1 MALTRRVLSAEFAH
15 PRHAT
20 KEILMNAHPVPIRA
34 LALAAALTATSMAG
48 HAVQVSVA
56 NLVTDDQAA
65 NPAQITDPGLVNA
78 WGLSYSPTSPF
89 WVSSNGGG
97 TSVVYRVNPTTQA
110 TTKVSLTVA
119 IPGAGNVTGQVF
131 NGGGA
136 GQFNGNAFL
145 FVSEDGT
152 VSGWRGSLGT
162 TAETLATVNG
172 IYKGAAIATVA
183 GNNYLYAA
191 DFGRGSIDV
200 FKGNAAAANLSGSF
214 TDAALPSGYVP
225 FNVQTLANSLFVTYA
240 RRDGNSTDETAGA
253 GFGYVDRFDLQGNLL
268 GRVASGGVLDAP
280 WGLAIAPASFGSLA
294 GSLLVGN
301 FGDGHISAYDLATD
315 SFLGQ
320 VNGRDGNPLAIDGL
334 WALSVGNDA
343 GAGSSQSLY
352 FTAGPGDESHGVLGV
367 MQAVPEPRIAIL
379 FAAGLVLLGWRTFRS
394 GTRS

>member
-1 MALTRRVLSAEFAH
+1 
-15 PRHAT
+15 
-20 KEILMNAHPVPIRA
+20 MNAAPLPFRA
-34 LALAAALTATSMAG
+34 LAVAVALTAASMSS
-48 HAVQVSVA
+48 HAVEVSVT

-65 NPAQITDPGLVNA
+65 NPAQVTDAGLVNA
-78 WGLSYSPTSPF
+78 WGISYSPTSPF

-97 TSVVYRVNPTTQA
+97 TSVVYRVNPGTQA
-110 TTKVSLTVA
+110 TTKVPLTVA
-119 IPGAGNVTGQVF
+119 IPGAGNITGQVF
-131 NGGGA
+131 NSGGA

-162 TAETLATVNG
+162 NAETLASVNG
-172 IYKGAAIATVA
+172 IFKGAAIATVG
-183 GNNYLYAA
+183 GNSYLYAA
-191 DFGRGSIDV
+191 DFGRNSIDV
-200 FKGNAAAANLSGSF
+200 FKGNVAASNLTGSF

-225 FNVQTLANSLFVTYA
+225 FNVQTLADSLFVTYA
-240 RRDGNSTDETAGA
+240 KRDGSSTDETAGA
-253 GFGYVDRFDLQGNLL
+253 GFGYIDRYDLQGNLL

-301 FGDGHISAYDLATD
+301 FGDGRINAYDLATD

-352 FTAGPGDESHGVLGV
+352 FTAGPGDESHGVFGV
-367 MQAVPEPRIAIL
+367 MQAVPEPAASAL
-379 FAAGLVLLGWRTFRS
+379 FAAGLLLLGWRISRR
-394 GTRS
+394 GMGR